1 MHELLSSALQHA
13 RMFSHCNGLPVS
25 SCCALLPAHF
35 SAFGRATRADCLAP
49 LGALRKQVGRYG
61 NGVFDFSAERVTA
74 SVRESLARLQLSYV
88 DLIQTHD
95 IEFGS
100 LDQVRA
106 CMFACFPF
114 SGVLL
119 ML

>member
-1 MHELLSSALQHA
+1 MVCQFHRAAPCCLRTSLLSAGPRVPIAWPPSV
-13 RMFSHCNGLPVS
+13 P
-25 SCCALLPAHF
+25 
-35 SAFGRATRADCLAP
+35 
-49 LGALRKQVGRYG
+49 LRKQVGRYG

-119 ML
+119 VL